1 MVKINVIVKYA
12 LKMWKRR
19 NGLDTVGIRFFPIFL
34 GYGIGK
40 ELCKKCSKNSK
51 QNGGRI
57 TQINKIIIS

>member
-1 MVKINVIVKYA
+1 
-12 LKMWKRR
+12 MWKRR